1 MKLLKKYEMFLKYI
15 SVAIISFLIDISFFK
30 LFLIIFNNNI
40 ILSTI
45 LARIISSFIN
55 YLLNR
60 NKVFNSKEKVFN
72 TIIKYY
78 GLVVIQMLVSAFVV
92 DNLYK
97 LITINP
103 VYIKVPVELFIFIC
117 NYLIQKI
124 FIFKG
129 SKNENK
135 KSN

>member
-55 YLLNR
+55 YLLNK
-60 NKVFNSKEKVFN
+60 NKVFNSNEKTIN
-72 TIIKYY
+72 TLIKYY
-78 GLVVIQMLVSAFVV
+78 GLVLIQMLVSALLV

-97 LITINP
+97 TISINP
-103 VYIKVPVELFIFIC
+103 IYIKIPVELFIFIC

-129 SKNENK
+129 KNDEDK
-135 KSN
+135 

>member
-1 MKLLKKYEMFLKYI
+1 MFLKYI